1 MDWEQLLAIGGG
13 IVLAGNVAALL
24 WKIISPGLKVKNTVN
39 KNSEAIARLQRHEQN
54 DFAALEKIV
63 HIEKEQCRV
72 MIVIL
77 NHMID
82 GNSVGKMKET
92 RDALQRLMSEIEK

>member
-1 MDWEQLLAIGGG
+1 MDNILEICGGISIIGGA
-13 IVLAGNVAALL
+13 IVMI
-24 WKIISPGLKVKNTVN
+24 WKFLKPQIKRGQDIEKN
-39 KNSEAIARLQRHEQN
+39 KEAIARLQRHEQN